1 MQLTGESIEP
11 SAGHRQSS
19 DHRSP
24 RVTVAI
30 VTYRSKAEL
39 PGCIESILRSDISIK
54 IVVIDND
61 SRDGTYELARSYA
74 DSHRNITALATDRNI
89 GLAAAN
95 NLVIPHIEGTHVL
108 ILNPDTV
115 LEPDAI
121 STMMSLMDER
131 PDVGVVGPKNVYGDG
146 RAFVSYQYAWNLG
159 HVVLWRAMPYSLVR
173 AMYDKWARYDEREV
187 FYVSGSCLLIRAEL
201 FRNIGGYDPAFF
213 LTIEDVC
220 DLCERV
226 RERGY
231 NVVFTPRTKVV
242 HYCGRSGDQVPY
254 LTVLCGYQGSI
265 YYFSKRKGPLA
276 GFLAYLIVTLGCAGQ
291 LLASSLK
298 VLLRRRSVDRTNL
311 RVYARIML
319 ELLRRGRKI
328 AVRGESDR

>member
-1 MQLTGESIEP
+1 MVAEHHECELRPVDRGAVRPRGCDREFRLSRRERASPRPALAIDLIGEVHLSADNNSRIHAAMEHSVQLTGESIEP

-131 PDVGVVGPKNVYGDG
+131 PDVGVVGPMNVY
-146 RAFVSYQYAWNLG
+146 
-159 HVVLWRAMPYSLVR
+159 
-173 AMYDKWARYDEREV
+173 
-187 FYVSGSCLLIRAEL
+187 
-201 FRNIGGYDPAFF
+201 
-213 LTIEDVC
+213 
-220 DLCERV
+220 
-226 RERGY
+226 
-231 NVVFTPRTKVV
+231 
-242 HYCGRSGDQVPY
+242 
-254 LTVLCGYQGSI
+254 
-265 YYFSKRKGPLA
+265 
-276 GFLAYLIVTLGCAGQ
+276 
-291 LLASSLK
+291 
-298 VLLRRRSVDRTNL
+298 
-311 RVYARIML
+311 
-319 ELLRRGRKI
+319 
-328 AVRGESDR
+328 